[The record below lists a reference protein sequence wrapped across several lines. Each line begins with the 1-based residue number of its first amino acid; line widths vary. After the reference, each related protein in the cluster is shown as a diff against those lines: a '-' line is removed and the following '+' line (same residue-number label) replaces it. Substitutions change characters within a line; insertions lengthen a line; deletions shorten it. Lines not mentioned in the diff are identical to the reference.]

1 MKRIILM
8 IMTAAILASCGASG
22 KAGKPQRVYLP
33 GYDMLRTPDPNVTRG
48 WGMGTSKDRSLAQSI
63 ALTEAA
69 GQIANNIETAV
80 SSTAESYS
88 TTSKKFFQSKT
99 HLASKQSLN
108 LSTIVF
114 TKWEGPDKQ
123 GQWTCYIVR
132 ELSLKTFT
140 TLLENTI
147 KEDQNNTD
155 VNFDA
160 EVFNNIFMEKIHQ
173 ASKQTLQP

>member
-1 MKRIILM
+1 M
-8 IMTAAILASCGASG
+8 
-22 KAGKPQRVYLP
+22 
-33 GYDMLRTPDPNVTRG
+33 
-48 WGMGTSKDRSLAQSI
+48 
-63 ALTEAA
+63 
-69 GQIANNIETAV
+69 
-80 SSTAESYS
+80 
-88 TTSKKFFQSKT
+88 
-99 HLASKQSLN
+99 ASKQSLN

-140 TLLENTI
+140 TLLGNAI